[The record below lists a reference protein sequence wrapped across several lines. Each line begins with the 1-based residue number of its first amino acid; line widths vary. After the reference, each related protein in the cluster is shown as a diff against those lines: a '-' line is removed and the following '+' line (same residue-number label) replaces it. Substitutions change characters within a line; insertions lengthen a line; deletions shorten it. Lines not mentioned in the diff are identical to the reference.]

1 MKHQKNLVGW
11 LVFSAA
17 LLTHPLTAA
26 AQIPNAD
33 VSADVS
39 DVSMESAAEP
49 ATYIGREI
57 DVIEQSPVLQRWLQK
72 VPDVRTDIR
81 DDPSFVTRVQAGYSV
96 FPSSD
101 GKGGFAVGVEDW
113 FVGSTPLTISADY
126 QQNFK
131 GDRGASPSEFRQAYG
146 ADLHYYVLPL
156 GGYFNVAP
164 TLGYRHAESANN
176 YSVSGANVGLRLRFV
191 PSRTGAAD
199 FTVNQSWI
207 VGGSEGLSITQLNF
221 GYAVT
226 QTLRLSTDLEWQST
240 ADKGDS
246 RVGINL
252 EWSP

>member
-1 MKHQKNLVGW
+1 MKYQKILVGW
-11 LVFSAA
+11 LVCIAGV
-17 LLTHPLTAA
+17 LTHQPTAV
-26 AQIPNAD
+26 AQASGAD
-33 VSADVS
+33 APALAPAS
-39 DVSMESAAEP
+39 EP
-49 ATYIGREI
+49 AAPLDLPP
-57 DVIEQSPVLQRWLQK
+57 DVVEQSPVLQRWLQK
-72 VPDVRTDIR
+72 VPDVRADIR
-81 DDPSFVTRVQAGYSV
+81 NDPSFITRVQADYSA
-96 FPSSD
+96 FPSSN

-156 GGYFNVAP
+156 GSYFNVAP
-164 TLGYRHAESANN
+164 TLGYRHAESAPD

-199 FTVNQSWI
+199 FTVDQSWI

-246 RVGINL
+246 RVGVNL